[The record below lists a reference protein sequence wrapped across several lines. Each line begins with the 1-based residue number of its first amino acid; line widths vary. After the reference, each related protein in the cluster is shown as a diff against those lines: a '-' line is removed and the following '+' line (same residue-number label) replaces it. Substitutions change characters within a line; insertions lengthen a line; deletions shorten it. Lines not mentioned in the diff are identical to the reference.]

1 MGDKGGAIYFFFLV
15 LRTKLEAYWRIMDP
29 QLNPFLFPSM
39 KVLVKNGAELFD
51 AIFTFLQVTSA
62 FFTLRLFLEVLC
74 S

>member
-1 MGDKGGAIYFFFLV
+1 
-15 LRTKLEAYWRIMDP
+15 MDP